1 MHCSPDFIH
10 STSKN
15 KVVDRNNM
23 SDLQTRTISKS
34 YSEGIHSIKELEKE
48 NHISSDDSKL
58 LIEMLSFLYVSARLN
73 NILDN
78 FSNRVEK
85 KLFTS
90 LDKMGERWWSYNGE

>member
-1 MHCSPDFIH
+1 MNCSPDLFH
-10 STSKN
+10 SSSKN
-15 KVVDRNNM
+15 KIVDKNNM
-23 SDLQTRTISKS
+23 SDLQTNTMFKS
-34 YSEGIHSIKELEKE
+34 YSEGIHSIRELEEE

-73 NILDN
+73 NILGS

-90 LDKMGERWWSYNGE
+90 LDKMVERWWSYNGE